1 MGFSEVIAAIGA
13 VGISSFILALVKL
26 LAFFKDANKEKVTD
40 ILTRVDD
47 DNKRWYTRYQETLD
61 ELTEVRKNS
70 LDELTKSRRETDR
83 QRILAARYRI
93 ELLTSGVSESRL
105 DAIEKEMS
113 DDD

>member
-1 MGFSEVIAAIGA
+1 MGISEIIAAIGA

-47 DNKRWYTRYQETLD
+47 DNKRWYTRYQETQDDLIK
-61 ELTEVRKNS
+61 EQKKS
-70 LDELTKSRRETDR
+70 SKSRL
-83 QRILAARYRI
+83 LAERYRI

-105 DAIEKEMS
+105 DDIEKEMN
-113 DDD
+113 DE

>member
-1 MGFSEVIAAIGA
+1 MGLSEIVAAISA

-47 DNKRWYTRYQETLD
+47 DNKRWYTRYQETQDALD
-61 ELTEVRKNS
+61 QEIKRSSKNR
-70 LDELTKSRRETDR
+70 L
-83 QRILAARYRI
+83 LAERYRI

-105 DAIEKEMS
+105 DDIEKETNKNG
-113 DDD
+113 

>member
-61 ELTEVRKNS
+61 ELT
-70 LDELTKSRRETDR
+70 KSRRREDKHR
-83 QRILAARYRI
+83 LLAARYRI
-93 ELLTSGVSESRL
+93 ELLTSGVSEERL
-105 DAIEKEMS
+105 EDIEKEMS
-113 DDD
+113 DDE